1 MIIFIKKISLTK
13 IAEFFG
19 ISHSYILK
27 ISFLTAESSDDF
39 YNFGYYNEIWC
50 G

>member
-27 ISFLTAESSDDF
+27 IK
-39 YNFGYYNEIWC
+39 NEI
-50 G
+50 GKDFVL